1 MHIVALYRLF
11 IYSVFFLERIWM
23 NAGWLDAPLALL
35 NNSFFFIVIAVVI
48 RFFYIEFVLMVD
60 GQLKF
65 SKVI

>member
-1 MHIVALYRLF
+1 
-11 IYSVFFLERIWM
+11 M

-48 RFFYIEFVLMVD
+48 GFFYIEFVLMVD